1 VGALFVFSTGP
12 MYPYYAAL
20 PRGAGA
26 LSVLADQHLA
36 GAAMDL
42 PGTVVFFIAIIA
54 LLGFWLQEDERA
66 PDLAT
71 STAIAKR

>member
-1 VGALFVFSTGP
+1 
-12 MYPYYAAL
+12 
-20 PRGAGA
+20 
-26 LSVLADQHLA
+26 
-36 GAAMDL
+36 MDL

-66 PDLAT
+66 SDLVT